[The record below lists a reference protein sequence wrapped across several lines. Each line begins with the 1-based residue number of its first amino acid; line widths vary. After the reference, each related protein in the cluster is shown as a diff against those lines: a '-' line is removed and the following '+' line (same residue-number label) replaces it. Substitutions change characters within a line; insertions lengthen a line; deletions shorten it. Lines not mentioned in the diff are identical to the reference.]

1 MARLSIEQIK
11 APNLSVASQ
20 ATARA
25 GESFQQGISNAAGL
39 LKQYQD
45 GQEAQGDAELT
56 NLLAGAKTEEEWNQ
70 KIDGLDF
77 NSMNISDAKR
87 NEIINRR
94 GTLLDWEGSRADT
107 GLTGAQT
114 DSARASAA
122 STRAGTSRA
131 NTKQGWD
138 QEDRDYGI
146 LRRDE
151 DSAGA
156 VLAAAAARENK
167 LLGDADPAASSSPV
181 GQLGPQIPVQ
191 GAAVNTDGSLA
202 NRPAQAALNAY
213 EATRKTQTTAEAL
226 QSVDIQSNYA
236 ALGEVGVTA
245 AQVEQNDESM
255 AKVILDLSRN
265 QVDPTEAVM
274 LGNKNIPGKTAKEKL
289 QNSAKLLAETGDG
302 GALSAARLT
311 LGLTGA
317 PPDSIGT
324 ADSTLADIKE
334 AQTRDP
340 FKVAMNAAATYTD
353 NPAGMMTDA
362 LEGLGV
368 SAKPSDIES
377 AINELAAS
385 EGISRAEAA
394 YSYARAAETESRL
407 GRVLSIGG
415 DNLSNQEAAKFAR
428 ENFSSDGAAKSR
440 AALAD
445 DARKAK
451 TINDTTE
458 KLGRISKKIQRLQ
471 GNGDTVPNQLLI
483 DQAALVKE
491 VDSLYDQYGN
501 KGQPAGP
508 LGGRPAVT
516 APAPG
521 IGADRRA
528 AR

>member
-39 LKQYQD
+39 LKQYQE

-70 KIDGLDF
+70 KVGSLDF
-77 NSMNISDAKR
+77 NSMNISDRMR
-87 NEIINRR
+87 NELINRR
-94 GTLLDWEGSRADT
+94 DNILGYEKQRADT
-107 GLTGAQT
+107 GLVGANTAGVNART
-114 DSARASAA
+114 D
-122 STRAGTSRA
+122 STRAATSRSNVDHA
-131 NTKQGWD
+131 NSL
-138 QEDRDYGI
+138 EDREYNL

-151 DSAGA
+151 DTAGA
-156 VLAAAAARENK
+156 RLAAAAARENA

-181 GQLGPQIPVQ
+181 GPLGPQVPVQ
-191 GAAVNTDGSLA
+191 GAAVNQDGSLA
-202 NRPAQAALNAY
+202 NRPAQRALNDY
-213 EATRKTQTTAEAL
+213 EANRKTQTTAEAL
-226 QSVDIQSNYA
+226 QSVDIQSAYA
-236 ALGEVGVTA
+236 AKGEVGVTA
-245 AQVEQNDESM
+245 AEVEQNDENM
-255 AKVILDLSRN
+255 AQVILELSN
-265 QVDPTEAVM
+265 TQVDPTEAVL
-274 LGNKNIPGKTAKEKL
+274 LGNKNIPGKTAKEQLANK
-289 QNSAKLLAETGDG
+289 AKLLAETGDG
-302 GALSAARLT
+302 GALSAARLG

-324 ADSTLADIKE
+324 ADATLADIKE
-334 AQTRDP
+334 EQTRDP
-340 FKVAMNAAATYTD
+340 FKVAMNAAASFQE

-377 AINELAAS
+377 AINSLAAS

-407 GRVLSIGG
+407 GRILSIGG
-415 DNLSNQEAAKFAR
+415 DNLSNNEAAKFAR

-445 DARKAK
+445 DAKKAR
-451 TINDTTE
+451 TINETTS
-458 KLGRISKKIQRLQ
+458 KLGRVSKKIQRLQ
-471 GNGDTVPNQLLI
+471 SNGDTVPPQLLL
-483 DQAALVKE
+483 DQAALVAE
-491 VDSLYDQYGN
+491 VDALYDQYGN

-508 LGGRPAVT
+508 LGGRPAAA

-521 IGADRRA
+521 IGATRRSN
-528 AR
+528 R